1 MKDNKMFKEFIP
13 KMLADVI
20 GHDMMKH
27 GDFDIHLPKGTLVQ
41 VLVLHI
47 HDGCFITTR
56 QRSDEGYVFSF
67 VCLSL
72 STRGVVPVQDPSPSP
87 VQGSSPSPTPCIEG
101 DSPQ

>member
-1 MKDNKMFKEFIP
+1 MFKEFIP

-20 GHDMMKH
+20 SHDMMKH

-41 VLVLHI
+41 VLILHI
-47 HDGCFITTR
+47 HDGCFITTH

-72 STRGVVPVQDPSPSP
+72 STRGVVPVQDPSPTPHLYRDPALAPPP
-87 VQGSSPSPTPCIEG
+87 V
-101 DSPQ
+101 

>member
-56 QRSDEGYVFSF
+56 QQSDVGYISVLP
-67 VCLSL
+67 VCLCP
-72 STRGVVPVQDPSPSP
+72 RGDTCTGIQP
-87 VQGSSPSPTPCIEG
+87 
-101 DSPQ
+101 